1 MHRHQLRR
9 NAQLEFHTPVGHRLC
24 VAMAIAVMACTGAD
38 RSRAPSGG
46 NAASVGQPTI
56 GQRAGPH
63 PIPALVP
70 HPLPPVSPH
79 PVVWSEASLA
89 AALTSADFQIVSITE
104 PVHDS
109 LLTAAG
115 AVLVVRDRNG
125 TAEIHAFYYG
135 GGVTI
140 PGDLTPRDTLWAT
153 PVDSGLI
160 DVEKATVVVDN
171 NLLAIVLTANDEI
184 REEIQKVL
192 TRSQGR

>member
-1 MHRHQLRR
+1 MVISRSGCVAIHDASRVTLRRSESHVVERASCLTMHRHQLRR

-89 AALTSADFQIVSITE
+89 AALTSASRFV
-104 PVHDS
+104 
-109 LLTAAG
+109 AG
-115 AVLVVRDRNG
+115 
-125 TAEIHAFYYG
+125 
-135 GGVTI
+135 
-140 PGDLTPRDTLWAT
+140 
-153 PVDSGLI
+153 
-160 DVEKATVVVDN
+160 
-171 NLLAIVLTANDEI
+171 
-184 REEIQKVL
+184 
-192 TRSQGR
+192 